1 MPDVPNKRRRL
12 CASQDLERFE
22 HQTEAASISQD
33 PCSRC
38 SNVAW
43 SSITEELASSLDK
56 FVASDKDSTP
66 DQFVADVDESYQELA
81 SSHCQICQLLASLKI
96 SSPDTSP
103 CSLRAVSAK
112 WLFMRKQLKKHS
124 DLMDT
129 ALLYIVSKEG
139 QGAAD
144 NRKHLGDVL
153 AIEPTNERSPFLSPH
168 RIDVKSVD
176 YDRVTDWLH
185 YLQPLDVLDYESRE
199 ITTLPSNEKYAALS
213 YLWGTGEYKDNE
225 EPPQVIQDSMT
236 CIKQDDPF
244 KGEKLRRMGKI
255 YSEARF
261 TIIDAAG
268 QDPSLG
274 LAGVA
279 MPRQPQAHAL
289 TNGIQ
294 LSYLC
299 KPPREEIAASPWATR
314 GWTYQ
319 EGFLSRRR
327 LFFTKEQVIFQC
339 NNMSCFE
346 SFTIPMKALH
356 KRGGSTSVK
365 NPVLRDT
372 EPLLMKRMKILDH
385 LMEYRILSFFKT
397 QNSWYHFLGNPIDPN
412 RKHIIIEWYHL
423 EPAVRRKDFPSW
435 SWTGWGGPLKF
446 TSYHTPDYE
455 LRLIPKAGEPVTFD
469 EYIQSCDKPQSLSM
483 EPFIRLT
490 GKMTTITFERLQ
502 WSTNTEMSENTSIAK
517 RALRDGAWA
526 VLTIAENL
534 VSYLFLYA
542 DDESLRGKA
551 GFNLPVIILETGEQS
566 RGKNMV
572 VLVLRQAEGYYER
585 VGALITRSSLDSC
598 VMPVVNKDASGRW
611 STSAHLNEAD
621 KHLWLDRMKEDSVRL
636 K

>member
-43 SSITEELASSLDK
+43 SSITEKLASSLDK

-81 SSHCQICQLLASLKI
+81 SSHCQICRLLASLKI

-185 YLQPLDVLDYESRE
+185 YCEENHLGGCKSETAASVQPLDVLDYESRE
-199 ITTLPSNEKYAALS
+199 ITALPSNEKYAALS

-236 CIKQDDPF
+236 VAQKLGCRYLWVDRYCIKKDDPF
-244 KGEKLRRMGKI
+244 KGEKLRRMDKI
-255 YSEARF
+255 YSEAWF

-274 LAGVA
+274 LAGVTV
-279 MPRQPQAHAL
+279 PRQQQAHAL
-289 TNGIQ
+289 INDIQ
-294 LSYLC
+294 LSHLC

-319 EGFLSRRR
+319 EGFLSRKR

-339 NNMSCFE
+339 NNMTYLE

-356 KRGGSTSVK
+356 KPGGSTSGK

-372 EPLLMKRMKILDH
+372 EPLPMKRMKILDH
-385 LMEYRILSFFKT
+385 LMEDP
-397 QNSWYHFLGNPIDPN
+397 QFLQD
-412 RKHIIIEWYHL
+412 
-423 EPAVRRKDFPSW
+423 
-435 SWTGWGGPLKF
+435 
-446 TSYHTPDYE
+446 
-455 LRLIPKAGEPVTFD
+455 
-469 EYIQSCDKPQSLSM
+469 
-483 EPFIRLT
+483 
-490 GKMTTITFERLQ
+490 
-502 WSTNTEMSENTSIAK
+502 TEVIA
-517 RALRDGAWA
+517 
-526 VLTIAENL
+526 I
-534 VSYLFLYA
+534 S
-542 DDESLRGKA
+542 
-551 GFNLPVIILETGEQS
+551 
-566 RGKNMV
+566 
-572 VLVLRQAEGYYER
+572 
-585 VGALITRSSLDSC
+585 
-598 VMPVVNKDASGRW
+598 
-611 STSAHLNEAD
+611 
-621 KHLWLDRMKEDSVRL
+621 
-636 K
+636 

>member
-43 SSITEELASSLDK
+43 SSITEKLASSLDK

-112 WLFMRKQLKKHS
+112 GLFMRKQLKKHS

-144 NRKHLGDVL
+144 DRKHLGDVL

-185 YLQPLDVLDYESRE
+185 YCEENHLGGCKSETAASVQPLDVLDYESRE
-199 ITTLPSNEKYAALS
+199 ITALPSNEKYAALS

-236 CIKQDDPF
+236 VAQKLGCRYLWVDRYCIKKDDPF
-244 KGEKLRRMGKI
+244 KGEKLRRMDKI
-255 YSEARF
+255 YSEAWF

-274 LAGVA
+274 LAGVTV
-279 MPRQPQAHAL
+279 PRQQQAHAL
-289 TNGIQ
+289 INDIQ
-294 LSYLC
+294 LSHLC

-314 GWTYQ
+314 GWTY
-319 EGFLSRRR
+319 
-327 LFFTKEQVIFQC
+327 
-339 NNMSCFE
+339 
-346 SFTIPMKALH
+346 
-356 KRGGSTSVK
+356 
-365 NPVLRDT
+365 
-372 EPLLMKRMKILDH
+372 
-385 LMEYRILSFFKT
+385 
-397 QNSWYHFLGNPIDPN
+397 
-412 RKHIIIEWYHL
+412 
-423 EPAVRRKDFPSW
+423 
-435 SWTGWGGPLKF
+435 
-446 TSYHTPDYE
+446 
-455 LRLIPKAGEPVTFD
+455 
-469 EYIQSCDKPQSLSM
+469 
-483 EPFIRLT
+483 
-490 GKMTTITFERLQ
+490 
-502 WSTNTEMSENTSIAK
+502 
-517 RALRDGAWA
+517 
-526 VLTIAENL
+526 
-534 VSYLFLYA
+534 
-542 DDESLRGKA
+542 
-551 GFNLPVIILETGEQS
+551 
-566 RGKNMV
+566 
-572 VLVLRQAEGYYER
+572 
-585 VGALITRSSLDSC
+585 
-598 VMPVVNKDASGRW
+598 
-611 STSAHLNEAD
+611 
-621 KHLWLDRMKEDSVRL
+621 
-636 K
+636 